1 MDQFLDLPTV
11 IIIGVAIFVLYRLRS
26 VLGTRTGNERPPMRD
41 IRESGEE
48 RRTQDERD
56 QQPERDRH
64 QPQDNNPIDDVV
76 VPLRPNDMNPKVDPE
91 AADRARRKFEAELER
106 YVPNNEPLQKT
117 LLEIGELDPSFT
129 PKNFINGA
137 SAAYEMVVTAF
148 ASGDR
153 GSLKS
158 LLEKDVYD
166 GFEQAIKAREAENHK
181 VDFTFVGLPNIAYVD
196 ADLDKKTASIT
207 IRFDAEVVSAT
218 RDEHGTLIEGDAER
232 VVNIAD
238 EWTFSKNPKS
248 RDPNWKL
255 AGTNQIS

>member
-26 VLGTRTGNERPPMRD
+26 VLGTRTGNERPPRRD
-41 IRESGEE
+41 IRDSNDE
-48 RRTQDERD
+48 RQTSDERD
-56 QQPERDRH
+56 NAREDARAPM
-64 QPQDNNPIDDVV
+64 DDVV
-76 VPLRPNDMNPKVDPE
+76 VPLRPEAMNDKVDSE
-91 AADRARRKFEAELER
+91 DAERAQRKFEAELER
-106 YVPNNEPLQKT
+106 LIPNDKNLQAELT
-117 LLEIGELDPSFT
+117 QIGAADSSFT
-129 PKNFINGA
+129 PKSFLNGA

-148 ASGDR
+148 AAGDR
-153 GSLKS
+153 GTLKS
-158 LLEKDVYD
+158 LLEKDVYE
-166 GFEQAIKAREAENHK
+166 GFEEAIKLREGQNQT

-196 ADLDKKTASIT
+196 AQMEGKIASIT

-218 RDEHGTLIEGDAER
+218 RDSEGNLVDGDAEK

-255 AGTNQIS
+255 AGSNQIS